1 MYIKIVFLFSI
12 RDLRANITTNIF
24 SLFFSSFIPE
34 PFLPISSLYA
44 VFLAER
50 LRFPSVR
57 TSWGKHISCTRAQG
71 LETHLSNVD
80 LRIISHLPAI
90 QLKLVLWN
98 FKRTLSLY
106 IVTISQKDKAY
117 LRPISCDYNIHEA
130 QPHSTRFL
138 ASLIVSVY

>member
-50 LRFPSVR
+50 LSVSLR
-57 TSWGKHISCTRAQG
+57 SVQAGANTYHAQG
-71 LETHLSNVD
+71 H
-80 LRIISHLPAI
+80 
-90 QLKLVLWN
+90 KGW
-98 FKRTLSLY
+98 
-106 IVTISQKDKAY
+106 
-117 LRPISCDYNIHEA
+117 RPIC
-130 QPHSTRFL
+130 QT
-138 ASLIVSVY
+138 LIFV